1 MSTSMS
7 LTRPTTLENI
17 YSYIQSL
24 IESMEIIPTADP
36 LPSYKE
42 LRSSPDK
49 FYEMF
54 SEATYKY
61 NVICDALQKLQY
73 SNAMIVKALNEL
85 MNDNCKESFNVKSI
99 YIKQFTGIKS
109 ECIAL
114 IAGYETAKASAEAV
128 VKFYNSA
135 QYTICS
141 NRFDATSAN
150 Y

>member
-1 MSTSMS
+1 MSKPIGIESV
-7 LTRPTTLENI
+7 
-17 YSYIQSL
+17 YKYIQSL
-24 IESMEIIPTADP
+24 IESMEIIPTAGE

-85 MNDNCKESFNVKSI
+85 MSPDSKFQYEVKSP
-99 YIKQFTGIKS
+99 YLKKFTSIKS
-109 ECIAL
+109 ECVAL
-114 IAGYETAKASAEAV
+114 IDGYRTAKESAESI

-135 QYTICS
+135 QYVICS
-141 NRFDATSAN
+141 GRFDATSAN